1 MKIEVMSFNEKISQL
16 SSEIIETAN
25 CYSIRFTTCRG
36 KQFDIF
42 FNNERDGIRIR
53 ETNGSD
59 PLIIL
64 PEVANSI
71 IVK

>member
-1 MKIEVMSFNEKISQL
+1 MKIEIMSFNEKISQL
-16 SSEIIETAN
+16 SSEIIETEN
-25 CYSIRFTTCRG
+25 CYSIRFTTCRN

-42 FNNERDGIRIR
+42 FNSERDGIRIR
-53 ETNGSD
+53 EISGSN

-64 PEVANSI
+64 PEVANSV